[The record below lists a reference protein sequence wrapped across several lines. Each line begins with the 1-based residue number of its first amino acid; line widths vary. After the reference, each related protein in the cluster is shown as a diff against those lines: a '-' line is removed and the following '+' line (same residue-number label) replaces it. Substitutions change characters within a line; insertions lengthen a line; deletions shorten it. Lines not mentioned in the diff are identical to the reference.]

1 MPFGEEAYTNLRIR
15 NSIHVNNLTISGN
28 LDIDLTKLHVQ
39 SHGNFASSLSTGG
52 LDYMLHI
59 NPTGRYVQLYS
70 FDADNVQS
78 VIESLYLDDEKRI
91 LYSDMH
97 YDHYLNDSYSYK
109 FMSDRSTVLLTF
121 VYTNITK
128 SVVLNKQIISSY

>member
-1 MPFGEEAYTNLRIR
+1 MPFGEEAYTNLRIH
-15 NSIHVNNLTISGN
+15 NAIHVNNLTITGN
-28 LDIDLTKLHVQ
+28 LNIDLTKLHVQ

-70 FDADNVQS
+70 FDTESQT
-78 VIESLYLDDEKRI
+78 VIQSLYLDDETRI

-97 YDHYLNDSYSYK
+97 YDHLLNDLYSYK
-109 FMSDRSTVLLTF
+109 FMSDRNTILLTY
-121 VYTNITK
+121 VYTNETK
-128 SVVLNKQIISSY
+128 SVILTKQL

>member
-15 NSIHVNNLTISGN
+15 NSIHVKNLTISGN

-52 LDYMLHI
+52 LDYMLYI

-70 FDADNVQS
+70 FDAENVQS
-78 VIESLYLDDEKRI
+78 VIESLYVDDETRI
-91 LYSDMH
+91 LFSDMH
-97 YDHYLNDSYSYK
+97 YDHLLNDLYSYK
-109 FMSDRSTVLLTF
+109 FMSDRNTVLLTF
-121 VYTNITK
+121 VDTNITK
-128 SVVLNKQIISSY
+128 SVVLNKQ

>member
-15 NSIHVNNLTISGN
+15 NSIHVKNLTISGN

-52 LDYMLHI
+52 LDYMLYI

-70 FDADNVQS
+70 FDAENVQS
-78 VIESLYLDDEKRI
+78 VIESLYVDDETRI
-91 LYSDMH
+91 LFSDMH
-97 YDHYLNDSYSYK
+97 YDHLLNDLYSYK
-109 FMSDRSTVLLTF
+109 FMSDRNTILLTF
-121 VYTNITK
+121 VDTNITK
-128 SVVLNKQIISSY
+128 SVVLNKQ

>member
-15 NSIHVNNLTISGN
+15 NSIHVKNLTISGN

-52 LDYMLHI
+52 LDYMLYI

-70 FDADNVQS
+70 FDAENVQS
-78 VIESLYLDDEKRI
+78 VIESLYVDDETRI
-91 LYSDMH
+91 LFSDMH
-97 YDHYLNDSYSYK
+97 YDHLLNDSYSYK
-109 FMSDRSTVLLTF
+109 FMSDRSTVLLTY
-121 VYTNITK
+121 VDTNITK
-128 SVVLNKQIISSY
+128 SVVLNKQ